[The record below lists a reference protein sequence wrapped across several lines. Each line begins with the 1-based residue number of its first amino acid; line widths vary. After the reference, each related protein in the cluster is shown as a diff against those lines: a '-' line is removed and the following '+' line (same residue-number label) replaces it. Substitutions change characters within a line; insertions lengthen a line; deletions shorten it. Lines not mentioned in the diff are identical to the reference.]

1 LKRIYKL
8 SLGPIVFLLLLF
20 LVPLDYSQ
28 TKVIGVA
35 GWMITWWITQV
46 IPIGATAILP
56 MVLFPA
62 LGVESLKSVTANYAN
77 PIIYLFFGGFVLGL
91 AIERWNLHQ
100 RLALAIL
107 KKSGN
112 QPRMIIMGSMMAT
125 AIMSMWISNTAST
138 MMMLPIGLSITQL
151 LQDQFPSEKA
161 CNQFT
166 LCLLLGLAYAAN
178 IGGIA
183 TLIGTP
189 PNLVLAALAGETLGI
204 EIGFTNWLMMALPL
218 TIALFFLAHF
228 VNTRI
233 LFRVQS
239 ERLMGIRELL
249 NQKIEK
255 LGPQGSGEKR
265 VQLVFIVTALLWI
278 FRTPLS
284 KLPGMDFLSDP
295 LIAVASAVSLFVI
308 PSGERGALLIWEDTR
323 SLPWDILLLF
333 GGGLSMA
340 SGLASSGLVELLGTV
355 LSDSNSIPWFLVIVI
370 IVLAAIFFTE
380 GMSNVALVSILVPI
394 AFAVAIPLGGEPLE
408 LAIPLTIAA
417 SCAFMLPIATPPNA
431 IVFSSN
437 CITMQQMMRAG
448 FLLNLL
454 AAAIIS
460 VYAYYIV
467 PLIF

>member
-1 LKRIYKL
+1 VKRIYKL
-8 SLGPIVFLLLLF
+8 GMGPLVFFLLYF
-20 LVPLDYSQ
+20 FVPLEASQ

-46 IPIGATAILP
+46 IPIGVTALLP
-56 MVLFPA
+56 MVMFPA
-62 LGVESLKSVTANYAN
+62 LQIESLKAVASNYAN
-77 PIIYLFFGGFVLGL
+77 PIIYLFFGGFVLGI

-100 RLALAIL
+100 RFALAIL

-112 QPRMIIMGSMMAT
+112 HPRKIVFGSMLAT
-125 AIMSMWISNTAST
+125 AVMSMWISNTAST

-151 LQDQFPSEKA
+151 LKDQFPSSEA

-189 PNLVLAALAGETLGI
+189 PNLVLAALAGETLGKDI
-204 EIGFTNWLMMALPL
+204 SFANWLLMALPV
-218 TIALFFLAHF
+218 TAILFVLAHF

-233 LFRVQS
+233 LFPIQA
-239 ERLMGIRELL
+239 ERLAGMKDLIETR
-249 NQKIEK
+249 IEK
-255 LGPQGSGEKR
+255 LGSPGKGERR
-265 VQLVFIVTALLWI
+265 VQWVFIVTALLWI
-278 FRTPLS
+278 FRSPLS
-284 KLPGMDFLSDP
+284 SLPGLDFLSDP
-295 LIAVASAVSLFVI
+295 IIAVSAAVSLFII
-308 PSGERGALLIWEDTR
+308 PSGEHGPLLVWEDTR

-340 SGLASSGLVELLGTV
+340 SGLAESGLVELLGKV
-355 LSDSNSIPWFLVIVI
+355 LTDSGAIPWFAIIVI
-370 IVLAAIFFTE
+370 IAFASIFFTE
-380 GMSNVALVSILVPI
+380 GMSNVALVSILIPI
-394 AFAVAIPLGGEPLE
+394 AFAIAVPLGGEPLE

-448 FLLNLL
+448 FLMNIL
-454 AAAIIS
+454 AALIIA
-460 VYAYYIV
+460 VYGYLVV
-467 PLIF
+467 PMIF

>member
-1 LKRIYKL
+1 MKRIYKL
-8 SLGPIVFLLLLF
+8 ALGPLVFILLYLLI
-20 LVPLDYSQ
+20 PLNGAQS
-28 TKVIGVA
+28 KVIGVA

-46 IPIGATAILP
+46 IPIGVTALLP
-56 MVLFPA
+56 MVMFPA
-62 LGVESLKSVTANYAN
+62 LGVEDLKSVTANYAN
-77 PIIYLFFGGFVLGL
+77 PIIYLFFGGFVLGI

-100 RLALAIL
+100 RFALAIL

-112 QPRMIIMGSMMAT
+112 KPRKIILGSMLAT
-125 AIMSMWISNTAST
+125 AVMSMWISNTAST

-151 LQDQFPSEKA
+151 LKEQFPSAQA

-204 EIGFTNWLMMALPL
+204 EISFANWMLMALPVTSL
-218 TIALFFLAHF
+218 LFIIAFWL
-228 VNTRI
+228 NTRV
-233 LFRVQS
+233 LFPIQGDGLEGMKTLINSKVGR
-239 ERLMGIRELL
+239 
-249 NQKIEK
+249 
-255 LGPQGSGEKR
+255 LGPPGKGEKR
-265 VQLVFIVTALLWI
+265 VRLVFIVTALLWI
-278 FRTPLS
+278 FRSPLS
-284 KLPGMDFLSDP
+284 SLPGMDFLNDP
-295 LIAVASAVSLFVI
+295 LIAVSAAISLFII
-308 PSGERGALLIWEDTR
+308 PSGEHGPLLVWEDTR

-340 SGLASSGLVELLGTV
+340 SGLAESGMVELMGNV
-355 LSDSNSIPWFLVIVI
+355 LSDSGAVPWIAI
-370 IVLAAIFFTE
+370 IAIITFAAIFLTE
-380 GMSNVALVSILVPI
+380 GMSNTALVSIVIPI

-448 FLLNLL
+448 FLMNIL
-454 AAAIIS
+454 AA
-460 VYAYYIV
+460 IV
-467 PLIF
+467 IALYGYLVVPIVL

>member
-1 LKRIYKL
+1 MKRIFQL
-8 SLGPIVFLLLLF
+8 SLGPIVFLLLVL

-35 GWMITWWITQV
+35 GWMITWWISQV

-62 LGVESLKSVTANYAN
+62 LGVESLKSVTSNYAN

-100 RLALAIL
+100 RFALAIL

-112 QPRMIIMGSMMAT
+112 QPRMIILGSMLAT

-204 EIGFTNWLMMALPL
+204 EIGFTDWLIMALPL
-218 TIALFFLAHF
+218 TIMLFFLAHF

-239 ERLMGIRELL
+239 NRLIGMRDLL
-249 NQKIEK
+249 DQKIEK

-295 LIAVASAVSLFVI
+295 LIAVASAVSLFII
-308 PSGERGALLIWEDTR
+308 PSGERGPLLIWEDTR

-355 LSDSNSIPWFLVIVI
+355 LSDSNSIPWFLVIAI

-394 AFAVAIPLGGEPLE
+394 AFAVAIPLGGDPLE

-448 FLLNLL
+448 FLLNIL